1 MSIKN
6 IVIFCGLSFVSL
18 VLCGCPGQSVDTS
31 DFESAT
37 NSAETSDQRKTE
49 RLFDNAIEA
58 LNRLELDSSGE
69 SGDRVTGRLN
79 EWIKT
84 TPELMDWAPD
94 PMTPDWQKN
103 IQKNL
108 PFIAQGAQQVQF
120 ARQDISLTIDKCVRL
135 FQLQKELNALIQN
148 QQAGATDQKTLDK
161 IAKIKA
167 EGDKINSELQKYQTP
182 DSIKKL
188 LEYLPKARL
197 ILADE
202 SAPDYDPWNAAAFD
216 AFTSS
221 MKRIADDGLELIVS
235 VSPDEILGMMDSVS
249 SWLKS
254 IAGDLALEELAF
266 PESDIYYLEESIW
279 LRDASE
285 WAQGS
290 SADDLSRV
298 TALFDWTMK
307 NIALESPADNR
318 TRPVSEKEPKDCPS
332 CRPVWQILLSGQG
345 TAAERAWVFARLA
358 EHQGLDVALV
368 RVPIPEQPIP
378 PAPAEPETPA
388 PTEEHPASPAEP
400 ETPAPTEEH
409 PASPSEPETSAPTE
423 ETAPAPTE
431 SETPAPT
438 EEQPAVTEPEQPTE
452 ETAPAPAEPEKP
464 TPVEEQPT
472 APAEPET
479 PAEETSPAPSPEQ
492 PAEES
497 ESTSSECEEDNTAP
511 DDLAF
516 PDIDSAID
524 KLSERY
530 GNEPANKSG
539 AMPSP
544 EAPSLP
550 DLPDVAPP
558 ERLLVA
564 WIAEDKLYFFDP
576 EYGLPI
582 PAPNGV
588 TLSADAQ
595 DKSLKIVP
603 ATLEQILEDES
614 VLNRMSFTDS
624 RNKERKYYLTPDDFK
639 NAEFYLPVNP
649 TSLSKR
655 MWILETRLTGEQKM
669 RLTSA
674 PSEVKARLEKL
685 VPGASVTL
693 WDLPFAVP
701 MFSPVRQ
708 SDFNVLL
715 ETVVNMSH
723 SNDEKPLRR
732 ARVMHLKG
740 TLAPQNEDDDCAVV
754 WYQRSR
760 YSEEKI
766 KRLVSSPKNQIPPE
780 LFLEAGQFSTYWLG
794 LLSDALD
801 NHEAAEEYFHL
812 IINQDGMNNIEYCWT
827 AAAMYNIG
835 RVEEEIGQYEKAIDD
850 YQSAYRQSPSYI
862 GSALRAQLIKELDSK
877 EK

>member
-1 MSIKN
+1 MSIKH
-6 IVIFCGLSFVSL
+6 IVVICGLSFVSL

-37 NSAETSDQRKTE
+37 NSAESSDQRKTE

-58 LNRLELDSSGE
+58 LNRLEQDSSGE
-69 SGDRVTGRLN
+69 SGDRVTGRLS

-84 TPELMDWAPD
+84 TPELKDWTPD
-94 PMTPDWQKN
+94 PMTPDWQKDV
-103 IQKNL
+103 QKNL
-108 PFIAQGAQQVQF
+108 PFIAQVAQQVQF

-197 ILADE
+197 ILVDE

-388 PTEEHPASPAEP
+388 PAEEQPAVTEPETPAEETAPTPAEP
-400 ETPAPTEEH
+400 ETPAPTEEQ
-409 PASPSEPETSAPTE
+409 PAAPAEPETPAE
-423 ETAPAPTE
+423 ETAPAPAE
-431 SETPAPT
+431 PETPAPT
-438 EEQPAVTEPEQPTE
+438 EEQPAVTEPEQP
-452 ETAPAPAEPEKP
+452 
-464 TPVEEQPT
+464 
-472 APAEPET
+472 
-479 PAEETSPAPSPEQ
+479 
-492 PAEES
+492 AEES
-497 ESTSSECEEDNTAP
+497 ESTSSEGEEDNTAP

-588 TLSADAQ
+588 TLSTDAQ

-603 ATLEQILEDES
+603 ATLEQILADES

-693 WDLPFAVP
+693 WDQPFAVP

-760 YSEEKI
+760 YSEGKI

-801 NHEAAEEYFHL
+801 NHEAAEEYFRL
-812 IINQDGMNNIEYCWT
+812 IISQDGMNNIEYCWT

-835 RVEEEIGQYEKAIDD
+835 RVEEETGQYEKAIDD

>member
-1 MSIKN
+1 MSIKH
-6 IVIFCGLSFVSL
+6 IVVICGLSFVSL

-37 NSAETSDQRKTE
+37 NSAESSDQRKTE

-58 LNRLELDSSGE
+58 LNRLEQDSSGE
-69 SGDRVTGRLN
+69 SGDRVTGRLS

-84 TPELMDWAPD
+84 TPDLKDWAPD
-94 PMTPDWQKN
+94 PMTPDWQKDV
-103 IQKNL
+103 QKNL
-108 PFIAQGAQQVQF
+108 PFIAQVAQQVQF

-318 TRPVSEKEPKDCPS
+318 TRPVSEKEPKDCQA

-388 PTEEHPASPAEP
+388 PTEEQPAVTEP
-400 ETPAPTEEH
+400 EKPA
-409 PASPSEPETSAPTE
+409 E
-423 ETAPAPTE
+423 ETAPAPAE
-431 SETPAPT
+431 PETPAPT
-438 EEQPAVTEPEQPTE
+438 EEQPAVTEPEQP
-452 ETAPAPAEPEKP
+452 
-464 TPVEEQPT
+464 
-472 APAEPET
+472 
-479 PAEETSPAPSPEQ
+479 
-492 PAEES
+492 AEES
-497 ESTSSECEEDNTAP
+497 ESTSSEGEDDNTAP

-588 TLSADAQ
+588 TLSTDAQ

-603 ATLEQILEDES
+603 ATLEQILADES

-655 MWILETRLTGEQKM
+655 MWILETRLTGEQKL

-693 WDLPFAVP
+693 WDQPFAVP

-801 NHEAAEEYFHL
+801 NHEAAEEYFRL
-812 IINQDGMNNIEYCWT
+812 IISQDGLNNIEYCWT

-862 GSALRAQLIKELDSK
+862 GAALRAQLIKELGGK
-877 EK
+877 EN

>member
-1 MSIKN
+1 MSIKH
-6 IVIFCGLSFVSL
+6 IVVICGLSFVSL

-37 NSAETSDQRKTE
+37 NSAESSDQRKTE

-58 LNRLELDSSGE
+58 LNRLEQDSSGE
-69 SGDRVTGRLN
+69 SGDRVTGRLS

-84 TPELMDWAPD
+84 TPELKDWTPD
-94 PMTPDWQKN
+94 PMTPDWQKDV
-103 IQKNL
+103 QKNL
-108 PFIAQGAQQVQF
+108 PFIAQVAQQVQF

-388 PTEEHPASPAEP
+388 PTEEQPA
-400 ETPAPTEEH
+400 
-409 PASPSEPETSAPTE
+409 
-423 ETAPAPTE
+423 APTE

-438 EEQPAVTEPEQPTE
+438 EEQPAVTEPEKPAE
-452 ETAPAPAEPEKP
+452 ETAPAPAEPETPAP
-464 TPVEEQPT
+464 TEEQPAVT
-472 APAEPET
+472 EPEK
-479 PAEETSPAPSPEQ
+479 

-497 ESTSSECEEDNTAP
+497 ESTSSEGEYDNTAP

-588 TLSADAQ
+588 TLSTDAQ

-603 ATLEQILEDES
+603 ATLEQILADES

-624 RNKERKYYLTPDDFK
+624 RNKERKYYLMPDDFK

-693 WDLPFAVP
+693 WDQPFAVP

-760 YSEEKI
+760 YSEGKI

-801 NHEAAEEYFHL
+801 NHEAAEEYFRL
-812 IINQDGMNNIEYCWT
+812 IISQDGMNNIEYCWT

-835 RVEEEIGQYEKAIDD
+835 RVEEETGQYEKAIDD

>member
-6 IVIFCGLSFVSL
+6 IVIFCGLMFVSL

-37 NSAETSDQRKTE
+37 NSAESSDQRKTE

-58 LNRLELDSSGE
+58 LNRLEQDSSGE

-84 TPELMDWAPD
+84 TPELKDWTPD
-94 PMTPDWQKN
+94 PMMPDWQKN
-103 IQKNL
+103 VQKNL
-108 PFIAQGAQQVQF
+108 PFIAQVAQQVQF

-182 DSIKKL
+182 ESIKKL

-318 TRPVSEKEPKDCPS
+318 TRPVSEKEPKDCSS

-378 PAPAEPETPA
+378 PAPAEPEKPA
-388 PTEEHPASPAEP
+388 
-400 ETPAPTEEH
+400 
-409 PASPSEPETSAPTE
+409 E
-423 ETAPAPTE
+423 ETAPAPAE
-431 SETPAPT
+431 PETPAPT
-438 EEQPAVTEPEQPTE
+438 EEQPAVTEPEQPAE
-452 ETAPAPAEPEKP
+452 EAAPAPS
-464 TPVEEQPT
+464 
-472 APAEPET
+472 EPET
-479 PAEETSPAPSPEQ
+479 

-497 ESTSSECEEDNTAP
+497 ESTSSEGEEDNTAP

-588 TLSADAQ
+588 TLSTDAQ

-603 ATLEQILEDES
+603 ATLEQILADES

-693 WDLPFAVP
+693 WDQPFAVP

-760 YSEEKI
+760 YSEGKI

-801 NHEAAEEYFHL
+801 NHEAAEEYFRL

-835 RVEEEIGQYEKAIDD
+835 RVEEETGQYEKAIDD

-862 GSALRAQLIKELDSK
+862 GAALRAQLIKELGGK
-877 EK
+877 EN

>member
-37 NSAETSDQRKTE
+37 NSAESSDQRKTE

-58 LNRLELDSSGE
+58 LNRLEQDSSGE

-84 TPELMDWAPD
+84 TPELKDWAPD

-103 IQKNL
+103 VQKNL
-108 PFIAQGAQQVQF
+108 PFIAQVAQQVQF

-266 PESDIYYLEESIW
+266 PETDIYYLEESIW

-318 TRPVSEKEPKDCPS
+318 TRPISEKEPKDCPS

-388 PTEEHPASPAEP
+388 PTEEHPASP
-400 ETPAPTEEH
+400 
-409 PASPSEPETSAPTE
+409 SEPETSAPTE

-438 EEQPAVTEPEQPTE
+438 EEQPAVTEPEKPVE
-452 ETAPAPAEPEKP
+452 ETA
-464 TPVEEQPT
+464 
-472 APAEPET
+472 
-479 PAEETSPAPSPEQ
+479 PAPSPEQ

-497 ESTSSECEEDNTAP
+497 ESTSSEGEENNTAP

-530 GNEPANKSG
+530 GNEPDNKSG
-539 AMPSP
+539 ATPSP

-588 TLSADAQ
+588 TLSTDAQ

-603 ATLEQILEDES
+603 ATLEQILADES

-685 VPGASVTL
+685 VPGATVEL
-693 WDLPFAVP
+693 WDQPFAVP

-760 YSEEKI
+760 YSEGKI

-801 NHEAAEEYFHL
+801 NHEAAEEYFRL

-862 GSALRAQLIKELDSK
+862 GSALRAQLIKELGSK

>member
-1 MSIKN
+1 MSIKH
-6 IVIFCGLSFVSL
+6 IVTVCGLSFVSL
-18 VLCGCPGQSVDTS
+18 VLCGCPGTSVDTS

-37 NSAETSDQRKTE
+37 NSAESTDQRKTE
-49 RLFDNAIEA
+49 RLFDSAIEA

-84 TPELMDWAPD
+84 TPELKDWAPD

-103 IQKNL
+103 VQKNL
-108 PFIAQGAQQVQF
+108 PFINLVAQQVQF
-120 ARQDISLTIDKCVRL
+120 ARQDVSQTYDKCYRL
-135 FQLQKELNALIQN
+135 VQLQQELNALIHN
-148 QQAGATDQKTLDK
+148 QQAGATDQKTLGK
-161 IAKIKA
+161 IAKIQE
-167 EGDKINSELQKYQTP
+167 EGDKINAELEKYQTP
-182 DSIKKL
+182 ESVKKL
-188 LEYLPKARL
+188 LEYLPKVRL

-202 SAPDYDPWNAAAFD
+202 SAPDYDPWNIEAFD
-216 AFTSS
+216 AFASS
-221 MKRIADDGLELIVS
+221 VKRINDGGVKFLVS
-235 VSPDEILGMMDSVS
+235 VSPDEVLGMMDSVS
-249 SWLKS
+249 SWLEN
-254 IAGDLALEELAF
+254 IAGDFALEERAF

-307 NIALESPADNR
+307 NVALESPTDNR
-318 TRPVSEKEPKDCPS
+318 TRPVSEKEPKDCQA

-378 PAPAEPETPA
+378 PAPEPETPA
-388 PTEEHPASPAEP
+388 S
-400 ETPAPTEEH
+400 
-409 PASPSEPETSAPTE
+409 
-423 ETAPAPTE
+423 
-431 SETPAPT
+431 
-438 EEQPAVTEPEQPTE
+438 
-452 ETAPAPAEPEKP
+452 APAE
-464 TPVEEQPT
+464 EQLA

-479 PAEETSPAPSPEQ
+479 PASVPTEEQPAAPSEPVTPASVPAEEQPAAPSEPVTPASVPAEEQPAAPAEPETPASAPAEEQ
-492 PAEES
+492 PAAPAEPVTPAEES
-497 ESTSSECEEDNTAP
+497 ESTSSEDEEENTASE
-511 DDLAF
+511 DMAF
-516 PDIDSAID
+516 PDVDSAID
-524 KLSERY
+524 QLSERY
-530 GNEPANKSG
+530 GNEPDSKSG
-539 AMPSP
+539 AAPSP
-544 EAPSLP
+544 SSP

-582 PAPNGV
+582 PASNGV
-588 TLSADAQ
+588 TLSTDAQ

-603 ATLEQILEDES
+603 ATLEQILSDES

-639 NAEFYLPVNP
+639 NAEYYLPVNP

-669 RLTSA
+669 RLTSS

-693 WDLPFAVP
+693 WGQPFAVP
-701 MFSPVRQ
+701 MFSPARQ

-715 ETVVNMSH
+715 QTIVDMSH
-723 SNDEKPLRR
+723 SNGEKPLRR

-766 KRLVSSPKNQIPPE
+766 KRIVSSPKNQIPPE
-780 LFLEAGQFSTYWLG
+780 FFLEAGQFSTYWLG

-801 NHEAAEEYFHL
+801 NHEAAEEYFRL
-812 IINQDGMNNIEYCWT
+812 IISQDGMVKIEYCWT
-827 AAAMYNIG
+827 AAAMYNVA
-835 RVEEEIGQYEKAIDD
+835 RVEEETGQYDKAVDD
-850 YQSAYRQSPSYI
+850 YQSADRQNPSYI
-862 GSALRAQLIKELDSK
+862 GSALRAQWIQELK
-877 EK
+877 

>member
-1 MSIKN
+1 MSIKH
-6 IVIFCGLSFVSL
+6 IVTVCGLSFVSL
-18 VLCGCPGQSVDTS
+18 VLCGCPGTSVDTS

-37 NSAETSDQRKTE
+37 NSAESIDQRKTE

-58 LNRLELDSSGE
+58 LNRLEQDSSGE

-84 TPELMDWAPD
+84 TPELKDWTPD
-94 PMTPDWQKN
+94 SMTPDWQKN
-103 IQKNL
+103 VQKNL
-108 PFIAQGAQQVQF
+108 PFIAHVARQVQF
-120 ARQDISLTIDKCVRL
+120 ARQDVSLTYDKCFRL
-135 FQLQKELNALIQN
+135 IELQQELNALIQN
-148 QQAGATDQKTLDK
+148 QQAGATDKKTFDR
-161 IAKIKA
+161 ITKIKA
-167 EGDKINSELQKYQTP
+167 EGDKINAELEEYETP
-182 DSIKKL
+182 ESVKKL
-188 LEYLPKARL
+188 LEYLPKVRL

-202 SAPDYDPWNAAAFD
+202 SAPDYDPWNIEAFD

-221 MKRIADDGLELIVS
+221 MKRIDDGGVKFLVS
-235 VSPDEILGMMDSVS
+235 VSPDEVLRMMDSVS
-249 SWLKS
+249 SWLEN
-254 IAGDLALEELAF
+254 IAGDFALEELAF

-318 TRPVSEKEPKDCPS
+318 TRPVSEKEPKDCQS
-332 CRPVWQILLSGQG
+332 CRPVWQIMLSGQG

-378 PAPAEPETPA
+378 PAPEPETPA
-388 PTEEHPASPAEP
+388 PAEEQPAAPSEP
-400 ETPAPTEEH
+400 ETPAAPAEEQ
-409 PASPSEPETSAPTE
+409 PAAPSEPETPTV
-423 ETAPAPTE
+423 PA
-431 SETPAPT
+431 
-438 EEQPAVTEPEQPTE
+438 EEQPAAPSEPETP
-452 ETAPAPAEPEKP
+452 TAPA
-464 TPVEEQPT
+464 EEQPA

-479 PAEETSPAPSPEQ
+479 PTAPAEEQPAAPSEPTA

-497 ESTSSECEEDNTAP
+497 ESTSSEGEEDKTEP
-511 DDLAF
+511 DDMAF
-516 PDIDSAID
+516 PDVDSAID
-524 KLSERY
+524 QLSERY
-530 GNEPANKSG
+530 GNESESKSD
-539 AMPSP
+539 AAPS
-544 EAPSLP
+544 PSLP

-558 ERLLVA
+558 ERLLVV

-588 TLSADAQ
+588 TLSTDAQ
-595 DKSLKIVP
+595 DKGLQIVP

-614 VLNRMSFTDS
+614 VLNRMSFTDF

-639 NAEFYLPVNP
+639 NAEYYLPVNP

-669 RLTSA
+669 RLTSS

-693 WDLPFAVP
+693 WGQPFAVP

-715 ETVVNMSH
+715 QTIVDMSH
-723 SNDEKPLRR
+723 SNGEKSLRR

-766 KRLVSSPKNQIPPE
+766 KRIVSSQKNQIPPE
-780 LFLEAGQFSTYWLG
+780 FFLEAGQFSTYWLG

-801 NHEAAEEYFHL
+801 NHEAAEEYFRL
-812 IINQDGMNNIEYCWT
+812 IISQDGMVKIDYCWT
-827 AAAMYNIG
+827 AAAMYNVA
-835 RVEEEIGQYEKAIDD
+835 RVEEETGQYEKAIDD
-850 YQSAYRQSPSYI
+850 YQSADRQNPSYI
-862 GSALRAQLIKELDSK
+862 GAALRAQWLRELGMRS
-877 EK
+877 EE

>member
-1 MSIKN
+1 MSIKH
-6 IVIFCGLSFVSL
+6 IVVICGLSFVSL

-37 NSAETSDQRKTE
+37 NSAESSDQRKTE

-58 LNRLELDSSGE
+58 LNRLEQDSSGE
-69 SGDRVTGRLN
+69 SGDRVTGRLS

-84 TPELMDWAPD
+84 TPELKDWAPD
-94 PMTPDWQKN
+94 PMTPDWQKDV
-103 IQKNL
+103 QKNL
-108 PFIAQGAQQVQF
+108 PFIAQVAQQVQF

-345 TAAERAWVFARLA
+345 TAAERAWVFARLV

-378 PAPAEPETPA
+378 PAPAESETPA
-388 PTEEHPASPAEP
+388 PTEEQPA
-400 ETPAPTEEH
+400 
-409 PASPSEPETSAPTE
+409 
-423 ETAPAPTE
+423 APTE

-438 EEQPAVTEPEQPTE
+438 EEQPA
-452 ETAPAPAEPEKP
+452 
-464 TPVEEQPT
+464 

-479 PAEETSPAPSPEQ
+479 PAEETSPAPAEPETSAPTEEQPAVTEPENPAEETAPAPAEPEQ

-497 ESTSSECEEDNTAP
+497 ESTSSEDEENNTAP

-588 TLSADAQ
+588 TLSTDAQ

-603 ATLEQILEDES
+603 ATLEQILADES

-624 RNKERKYYLTPDDFK
+624 RNKERKYYLMPDDFK

-693 WDLPFAVP
+693 WDQPFAVP

-740 TLAPQNEDDDCAVV
+740 MLAPQNEDDDCAVV

-760 YSEEKI
+760 YSEGKI

-801 NHEAAEEYFHL
+801 NHEAAEEYFRL
-812 IINQDGMNNIEYCWT
+812 IISQDGMNNIEYCWT

-862 GSALRAQLIKELDSK
+862 GAALRAQLIKELDSK